1 LAKVKF
7 SRLGVA
13 IFLIILYKLWS
24 NRSRGD
30 AEKAGSAKDRLAQ
43 FKGQDPR
50 DAKDQ
55 KLEDLKNKLA
65 GMEASLGKA
74 GFGAR
79 NTGAGET
86 EMQTRKRK

>member
-1 LAKVKF
+1 M
-7 SRLGVA
+7 A
-13 IFLIILYKLWS
+13 IFLIIAYKLWS
-24 NRSRGD
+24 NSRKSSDGD
-30 AEKAGSAKDRLAQ
+30 KPGSAANRLAQ

-74 GFGAR
+74 GFGR
-79 NTGAGET
+79 GTGAGES